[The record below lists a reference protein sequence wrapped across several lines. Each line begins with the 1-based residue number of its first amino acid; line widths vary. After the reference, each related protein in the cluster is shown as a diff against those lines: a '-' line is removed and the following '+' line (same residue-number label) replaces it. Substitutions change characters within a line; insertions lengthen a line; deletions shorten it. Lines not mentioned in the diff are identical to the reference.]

1 MSKPVRPRHRIVLRV
16 LDALDA
22 EFLERA
28 QCYFGGGTRIV
39 LALDEYR
46 ESADIDFLCASR
58 EGYRALR
65 ATVTDRSLG
74 GISSAKLKLGRE
86 VTADRYGIRT
96 VIEIGGEKLKF
107 EIILE
112 GRIGLT
118 GGAASGLPVPAL
130 DETSCCAEKFL
141 ANADRWSDE
150 SALGRDVIDLA
161 YGRGWGREPLR
172 AGLAA
177 ATEAYG
183 KVAARDAKRAATK
196 MLERADWLRGSAPP
210 LTHPDRTLLLRGA
223 PRTEGGGGEGHCP
236 ACPPGMVE

>member
-1 MSKPVRPRHRIVLRV
+1 MFKPVRPRHRIVLRV

-65 ATVTDRSLG
+65 ATVSDRSLG
-74 GISSAKLKLGRE
+74 RIGGAKLKLARE
-86 VTADRYGIRT
+86 VIADRYGIRT
-96 VIEIGGEKLKF
+96 VLEIGGEKLKF

-118 GGAASGLPVPAL
+118 GGVASGLPVPAL

-161 YGRGWGREPLR
+161 YMAAGWGREPLR

-196 MLERADWLRGSAPP
+196 MLERADWRRRCVSALN
-210 LTHPDRTLLLRGA
+210 LTGTRTLLAGLRAVAAG
-223 PRTEGGGGEGHCP
+223 RW
-236 ACPPGMVE
+236 